1 MHSGVVSY
9 IDTSSMLA
17 VFRQVRGSDIY
28 LLARAPPA
36 ETAICI
42 SLLKQVQ
49 LELSDILNPC
59 KN

>member
-36 ETAICI
+36 DSYLHLTPETGTVGI
-42 SLLKQVQ
+42 
-49 LELSDILNPC
+49 E
-59 KN
+59 